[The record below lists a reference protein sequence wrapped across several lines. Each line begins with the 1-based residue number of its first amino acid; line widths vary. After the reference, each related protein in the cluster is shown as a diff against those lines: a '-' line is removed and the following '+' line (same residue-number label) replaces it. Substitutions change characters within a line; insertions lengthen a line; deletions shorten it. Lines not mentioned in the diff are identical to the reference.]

1 MRKFSAKIKNRPRR
15 KEMKEYRWEFEKI
28 GQGHYFLDLLNCL
41 RDAEFMSTIKP
52 DLTIMVEQFRP
63 ERKKLAV
70 LKAGQVIKEFIC

>member
-1 MRKFSAKIKNRPRR
+1 
-15 KEMKEYRWEFEKI
+15 MKEYRWEFEKI

-52 DLTIMVEQFRP
+52 DLTVMVERFRP
-63 ERKKLAV
+63 ERKKLVV